1 MQPRPPPT
9 LDGGLVSFDELFE
22 IFAFLGVQ
30 EEEHAGYLFVH
41 SRHMRRHLRQ
51 DMLRR
56 AAHVG

>member
-1 MQPRPPPT
+1 
-9 LDGGLVSFDELFE
+9 VSFDELFE